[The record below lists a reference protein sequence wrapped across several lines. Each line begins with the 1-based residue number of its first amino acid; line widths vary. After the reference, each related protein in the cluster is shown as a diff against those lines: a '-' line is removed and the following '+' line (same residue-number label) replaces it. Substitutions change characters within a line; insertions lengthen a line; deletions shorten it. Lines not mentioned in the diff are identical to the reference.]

1 MLKPLEKISQYL
13 IVVAVS
19 FSLGSF
25 THAYDQPNKPSLKV
39 LKQSKHIVIKP
50 VELTD
55 STGLVYLGGLVPKAE
70 LQRYLVQMK
79 DSLGIEHEKFRQNQ
93 AARDHSLFHLTLV
106 NPYEYQ
112 TIVTHDIDIKKP
124 IKVMLQGLGKVS
136 KDGKTTYFVV
146 ASSPDG
152 QFLRQQLLLKE
163 KDFHV
168 TLGFSPSDIYDVRKG
183 VDTLIVR

>member
-1 MLKPLEKISQYL
+1 MFKPFKKFSQLLIFFAISL
-13 IVVAVS
+13 
-19 FSLGSF
+19 SLCSL
-25 THAYDQPNKPSLKV
+25 TYANEPQNPLSLKSI
-39 LKQSKHIVIKP
+39 KQSKHIMVKP

-55 STGLVYLGGLVPKAE
+55 NTGLVYLGGLISKAE
-70 LQRYLVQMK
+70 IQRYLVQMK
-79 DSLGIEHEKFRQNQ
+79 DMLGVEYVKFRQNQ
-93 AARDHSLFHLTLV
+93 AARDHNLFHLTLV
-106 NPYEYQ
+106 NPYEYR
-112 TIVTHDIDIKKP
+112 TIAKHEIDLNKP
-124 IKVMLQGLGKVS
+124 LKVMLQGLGRAS

-168 TLGFSPSDIYDVRKG
+168 TLGFSPTDIYDVRKG